1 MAIKKPPLSSKI
13 RTVSQV
19 KDKLLRP
26 SLTSHYDVFIGLP
39 DGLDKVMQ
47 KAFGYSK
54 SKGHQDKLHLLCS
67 EASLPGSQLATTE
80 VNNNFTGVT
89 ERYAYRRIFDD
100 RLDLTFYVDA
110 DNYLPIRTFETWI
123 AYITGEQYSTNFVQ
137 AVPPADVKADNY
149 FYRMRYPDGNNGYRA
164 TGLSITK
171 FERNYTQSLKYE
183 FIKSYPL
190 AITSMPVSYNG
201 SDLLRCTV
209 SMTYLRYVVEGIT
222 GIQGASP
229 SENVSID
236 PYGISQANADRNK
249 LELEIAKATA
259 LESQSIGEQTVTED
273 DINSI
278 SFYNENGEFI
288 GDQLPQ

>member
-13 RTVSQV
+13 RTVSQI

-26 SLTSHYDVFIGLP
+26 SLTSHYDVYIGLP

-54 SKGHQDKLHLLCS
+54 GGDQDKLHLLCA

-100 RLDLTFYVDA
+100 RLDLTFYVDVE
-110 DNYLPIRTFETWI
+110 NYLPIRTFEAWI

-137 AVPPADVKADNY
+137 AVPPPNVKASDY

-164 TGLSITK
+164 TGLSVTK
-171 FERNYTQSLKYE
+171 FERNYTQKLKYE

-190 AITSMPVSYNG
+190 SITSMPVSYNG

-209 SMTYLRYVVEGIT
+209 SMTYLRYVVEGIS
-222 GIQGASP
+222 GVQGAPP
-229 SENVSID
+229 SKNVTID
-236 PYGISQANADRNK
+236 PYGLAQALADKNK
-249 LELEIAKATA
+249 AA
-259 LESQSIGEQTVTED
+259 LQNQGVGEQTVTED
-273 DINSI
+273 DITSI
-278 SFYNENGEFI
+278 KFYDSSGEFI
-288 GDQLPQ
+288 ELPQ

>member
-1 MAIKKPPLSSKI
+1 MSAKKLPLRSKI
-13 RTVSQV
+13 RYIDQI

-39 DGLDKVMQ
+39 NGFDKVMQ
-47 KAFGYSK
+47 RAFGYSK
-54 SKGHQDKLHLLCS
+54 AKGHQDKLHLLCS

-110 DNYLPIRTFETWI
+110 KNYLPIRTFEAWI
-123 AYITGEQYSTNFVQ
+123 AYITGEQYSTNFVE

-149 FYRMRYPDGNNGYRA
+149 FYRIRYPDGNNGYRA

-190 AITSMPVSYNG
+190 SITSMPVSYNG

-209 SMTYLRYVVEGIT
+209 SMTYLRYVVQGIS
-222 GIQGASP
+222 GVQGAP
-229 SENVSID
+229 PTQKVSID
-236 PYGISQANADRNK
+236 PYGISQANADKNK
-249 LELEIAKATA
+249 LA
-259 LESQSIGEQTVTED
+259 LVSQGIGEQTVTED
-273 DINSI
+273 DITSI
-278 SFYNENGEFI
+278 SFYDESGEFI
-288 GDQLPQ
+288 GDQ